1 QLQGLNIEVGEAQPK
16 VVFNSRTGTVV
27 IAEGVRVR
35 PAAVSHG
42 ALKVVISERPQ
53 VSQPQPFSQGQTQ
66 VTPQSRVAVDQG
78 NGRMLRWPAGASL
91 QAIVDTINSIGAN
104 PDDIMAIL
112 QALDQAG
119 AIDGEL
125 QVI

>member
-1 QLQGLNIEVGEAQPK
+1 MLIDHCYQGDCRDVMRSL
-16 VVFNSRTGTVV
+16 
-27 IAEGVRVR
+27 IADGVRVR

-42 ALKVVISERPQ
+42 ALKVVISETPQ
-53 VSQPQPFSQGQTQ
+53 VSQPNAFAQGATQ
-66 VTPQSRVAVDQG
+66 VVPQSRVAVEQAG
-78 NGRMLRWPAGASL
+78 GGRMFTWPGGAKL
-91 QAIVDTINSIGAN
+91 QTIVDTINSIGAS

-119 AIDGEL
+119 AIEGEL